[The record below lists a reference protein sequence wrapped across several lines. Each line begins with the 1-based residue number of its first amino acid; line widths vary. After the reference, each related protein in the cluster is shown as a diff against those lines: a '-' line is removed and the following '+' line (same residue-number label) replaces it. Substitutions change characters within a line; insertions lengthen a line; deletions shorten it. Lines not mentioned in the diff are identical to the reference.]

1 MTDQLQCLNLKLE
14 SEVNRSSITPPK
26 NLKDKI
32 MTQAASA
39 TSPLLERFKGYR
51 PGDIHSAA
59 AKVHLMTGFDACRG
73 NALVNAV
80 WNEDK
85 SALVVSFSGG
95 AQTTFLLS
103 GVRLLTTCNCYEWQP
118 ARNCPHV
125 VITWAALKRVVSPE
139 SLSHIRFNEQMLLDM
154 KRYLEQEPAAEKSP
168 VGTTGK
174 VKAERQK
181 RREELI
187 QAAAKAKACSA
198 KYRLLI
204 EQIGYGNS
212 VKGGIKRGNESVYGW
227 STQGLPVDLARFMAS
242 HYYYDST
249 KRYFELFQQTTGG
262 AYPIVFRDNDGLETL
277 LAYRGDQAATS
288 GITFDI
294 RGDEVHIFRS
304 YADGTPLP
312 VSAVVHGQMLFD
324 IAAGVIVPVADNAAW
339 LIWASVIEELD
350 GALNGFEDEEWD
362 DDGFE
367 DEPWEDPEALG
378 EPLTNPE
385 IRTLR
390 HSVIAPLEIFNSAA
404 IRISQA
410 MLNMPESHC
419 FFQYC
424 GVNQHHRTTE
434 ALTYFLDIPNGLT
447 SATAS
452 LEPAGQFK
460 RETIHFSH
468 SSFWLFNPHHRANLS
483 AQMKTKKRVKAVI
496 EAAFTLLDE
505 PKNSAQN
512 AIIRS
517 VTRSPDFLK
526 MDVKREAKKLLTF
539 LASAWDEV
547 QIIAHASSDGWH
559 FLKDDH
565 RRQAAL
571 LRILYDTFGLDSF
584 ADNFVSVKVEVPADK
599 LMQALPGLTQRLK
612 GEGFALRIGSEPLTE
627 ASWAFSMDATKSGL
641 DWFELKPEIRCNGE
655 LLTEDELRALMNG
668 GGMLR
673 RDGKLMMLDELSA
686 QVLAMFAGAMP
697 TGKKKKKGEH
707 DLVRVPRLQILDWL
721 QLRNHGVE
729 VRLSQEDARILENLL
744 NFSSI
749 PARSLPAGLVATLRH
764 YQVDA
769 WHWLAFLY
777 DHRFGACL
785 ADDMGLGKTVQGITL
800 LAGIMSG
807 ELASAAA
814 AGTPHLVVAPPS
826 LLFNWEAELTRFLP
840 AARVMIYSGSG
851 RSTEVFADYDII
863 ITSYGIVQRDC
874 EQLAELRFNVLI
886 FDETQVVKNLQAATT
901 NAVRKLRGSFTLAL
915 TGTPVENHLGEYF
928 AIMDLCLPGLLGT
941 REEFSR
947 KLSQGGTAATA
958 LLIGRTRPF
967 VLRRTKQLIS
977 SELPPK
983 IEMDIP
989 LELTTK
995 QRVLYQRTVEE
1006 IRGQV
1011 QEAYAD
1017 HAPAQARIIALTAIL
1032 RLRQICLAPALASPT
1047 ASNASPKLDFL
1058 AEQLAELRDEGH
1070 SALVF
1075 SQFTGY
1081 LDIIEAGLKEKGF
1094 SCLRLDGS
1102 TPVPKR
1108 KQLVETFQKS
1118 TEPAVF
1124 LISLKAGGKG
1134 LNLTRATYVYHMDP
1148 WWNPAV
1154 ENQASDR
1161 THRIGQT
1168 EQVTITRLI
1177 MKHTIEEKMMALKEQ
1192 KTKLYKAILEDG
1204 AGGGGVGLTREDF
1217 DFLLG

>member
-1 MTDQLQCLNLKLE
+1 
-14 SEVNRSSITPPK
+14 
-26 NLKDKI
+26 

-39 TSPLLERFKGYR
+39 TSPSPLLERFKGYR

-59 AKVHLMTGFDACRG
+59 AKVHLMSGFDACKG
-73 NALVNAV
+73 NTLENAV
-80 WNEDK
+80 WKEDK
-85 SALVVSFSGG
+85 SSLVVRFKGG
-95 AQTTFLLS
+95 IQTTFLVS
-103 GVRLLTTCNCYEWQP
+103 GARLLTTCNCYEWQP

-125 VITWAALKRVVSPE
+125 VIAWATLKRVVSPE
-139 SLSHIRFNEQMLLDM
+139 TLSHIRFNEQMLLDM
-154 KRYLEQEPAAEKSP
+154 KRYLEQEPAANAGSADATQK
-168 VGTTGK
+168 T
-174 VKAERQK
+174 KAERLK

-187 QAAAKAKACSA
+187 QAAAKAKADSA
-198 KYRLLI
+198 KYRMLI
-204 EQIGYGNS
+204 VQSGYGNS
-212 VKGGIKRGNESVYGW
+212 LEGGIKRGAESVYGW
-227 STQGLPVDLARFMAS
+227 STHGLPVDLARFMAS

-262 AYPIVFRDNDGLETL
+262 AYPIVFRDSDGLETVL
-277 LAYRGDQAATS
+277 TYRGHQAVTS
-288 GITFDI
+288 GITIDI
-294 RGDEVHIFRS
+294 RGDEVHISRS
-304 YADGTPLP
+304 YADGSPLP
-312 VSAVVHGQMLFD
+312 VTAIVHGQLLFD
-324 IAAGVIVPVADNAAW
+324 IAAGIIVPVADNAAW
-339 LIWASVIEELD
+339 LSWEAVIEELD
-350 GALNGFEDEEWD
+350 GALGGFGDDEWKDEEWD
-362 DDGFE
+362 DDFLE
-367 DEPWEDPEALG
+367 DEQWDDPESLG

-390 HSVIAPLEIFNSAA
+390 HSVIAPLVIFNSAA

-410 MLNMPESHC
+410 MLNKPESHC

-424 GVNQHHRTTE
+424 GVNQHHSTAE

-460 RETIHFSH
+460 SETIHFSH
-468 SSFWLFNPHHRANLS
+468 SSFWLFNPHRRANLS

-496 EAAFTLLDE
+496 EAAFKLLDE
-505 PKNSAQN
+505 PKSSAQN

-517 VTRSPDFLK
+517 VTGSPDFLK

-539 LASAWDEV
+539 LASAWNEV
-547 QIIAHASSDGWH
+547 LIIAHASSDGWH

-565 RRQAAL
+565 RRQAEFCK
-571 LRILYDTFGLDSF
+571 ILYDTFGLDSF
-584 ADNFVSVKVEVPADK
+584 VDNFVSVKVEVPATR
-599 LMQALPGLTQRLK
+599 LMQALPGLTQRLQS
-612 GEGFALRIGSEPLTE
+612 EGFALRIGSEPLTE
-627 ASWAFSMDATKSGL
+627 SSWAFSMDATKSGL

-655 LLTEDELRALMNG
+655 ILTEDELRALMDG

-686 QVLAMFAGAMP
+686 QILAMFAGAMP

-729 VRLSQEDARILENLL
+729 VRLSPEDTRILENLL

-749 PARSLPAGLVATLRH
+749 AVRPLPAGLNATLRN

-785 ADDMGLGKTVQGITL
+785 ADDMGLGKTVQGITM
-800 LAGIMSG
+800 LAGIISG
-807 ELASAAA
+807 ELVTAAA
-814 AGTPHLVVAPPS
+814 PGTPHLVVAPPS
-826 LLFNWEAELTRFLP
+826 LLFNWEAELARFLP
-840 AARVMIYSGSG
+840 AARVMIYTGTG
-851 RSTEVFADYDII
+851 RSTDRFADHDVI

-874 EQLAELRFNVLI
+874 DLLAELRFNVLI

-947 KLSQGGTAATA
+947 KLNQGGTAATS

-989 LELTTK
+989 LELTAK
-995 QRVLYQRTVEE
+995 QRIFYQRTVEE
-1006 IRGQV
+1006 VRGQV

-1047 ASNASPKLDFL
+1047 ASSASPKLDFL

-1081 LDIIEAGLKEKGF
+1081 LDIIERGLKDQGF
-1094 SCLRLDGS
+1094 ACLRLDGS

-1108 KQLVETFQKS
+1108 KQLVEKFQKS
-1118 TEPAVF
+1118 TEPMVF

-1161 THRIGQT
+1161 AHRIGQT

-1192 KTKLYKAILEDG
+1192 KTHLYKAILEDG
-1204 AGGGGVGLTREDF
+1204 AGGGGTGLTREDF